1 MSFPINSSERSPVN
15 YAQLQN
21 AQTDTSKVVVV
32 QGESRNVQSI
42 SELAKKGDM
51 VSLMMEKQSLHPDMT
66 AKKSGEEKRK
76 GGEIDT
82 HTPATS
88 LKLTVAGE
96 DNPNSTSAQKR
107 NGGEI
112 DTPTPAKSVK
122 LMVAGEDD
130 ANKTSAQKRNGGE
143 TETDLMDTPVKVSA
157 AGDIHKAEHLAAL
170 APALL
175 TQHLNTTQSNN
186 KSAESSRNNG
196 VSTVT
201 STSSSTGQASSY
213 AAVEGGTDITATGPS
228 GGAFTNL
235 FGSMNLLQL
244 SNKLTSVFWK
254 QETDLNKMSA
264 DASIRAVKAAE
275 LSGAQIV
282 EGAKDNRNGKIA
294 SGVLGSVAQGGLTM
308 NQVKAVNKNI
318 NSLKTNM
325 KSARN
330 SELGVQQNQNAIKQ
344 GNMAKQNNPPSPDV
358 EAVQSKPQARDIY
371 DSALKRDKHGAVQQE
386 TQKAHMIGES
396 GNQVIRS
403 VQGVIEGSA
412 GVMAADKQKMAGLNS
427 ADQDTN
433 KALADGHTQ
442 GARKS
447 AEANAAMRNMAET
460 IFNANNSTASHVAQN
475 TR

>member
-275 LSGAQIV
+275 LSGDQIV
-282 EGAKDNRNGKIA
+282 EGSKDNRNGKIA
-294 SGVLGSVAQGGLTM
+294 SAVLGTVTQGGLAM
-308 NQVKAVNKNI
+308 NQVKASNNKI
-318 NSLKTNM
+318 NSLNTNM

-330 SELGVQQNQNAIKQ
+330 SELSVQKNQNAIKQ
-344 GNMAKQNNPPSPDV
+344 NNPHSPDV
-358 EAVQSKPQARDIY
+358 EGVQSKSQAQDIY
-371 DSALKRDKHGAVQQE
+371 GSALNRDKHSVVE
-386 TQKAHMIGES
+386 QKALNTHMIAEY
-396 GNQVIRS
+396 GNQAIRS

-433 KALADGHTQ
+433 KTLADGHTQ
-442 GARKS
+442 GARKAGES
-447 AEANAAMRNMAET
+447 NAAMRNMAET
-460 IFNANNSTASHVAQN
+460 IFNANNSAASHIAQN